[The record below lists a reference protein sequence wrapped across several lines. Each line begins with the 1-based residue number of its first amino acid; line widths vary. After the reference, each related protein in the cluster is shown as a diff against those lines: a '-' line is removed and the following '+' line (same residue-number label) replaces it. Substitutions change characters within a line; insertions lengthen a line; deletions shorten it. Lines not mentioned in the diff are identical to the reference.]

1 MNLSIK
7 QKQTHSHRGQAW
19 LLRGRGMERER
30 LRVWDEQMKTIT
42 YRVDEQQGPTVY
54 FRELLIYSL
63 SCDKP

>member
-7 QKQTHSHRGQAW
+7 QKQTHRHRGQAW

-42 YRVDEQQGPTVY
+42 YRVDEQQGPTA
-54 FRELLIYSL
+54 
-63 SCDKP
+63 